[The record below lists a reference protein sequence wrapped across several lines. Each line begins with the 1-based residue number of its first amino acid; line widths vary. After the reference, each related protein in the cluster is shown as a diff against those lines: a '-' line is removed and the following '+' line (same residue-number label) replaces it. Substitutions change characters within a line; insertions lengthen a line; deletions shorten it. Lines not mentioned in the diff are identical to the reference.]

1 MDNQAPYPWQQQ
13 SWELLQRYIQRSRLP
28 QGLLFNGPAECG
40 KKHFAQRF
48 AEAVLCTA
56 NGSEDA
62 VRQHGKACGKC
73 HSCLLLA
80 AGNHPDLVILAPPE
94 DKKTIPVDA
103 VRGFTQDA
111 TLTPQIA
118 SSRVCVIAPAD
129 AMTSEAANSLLKTLE
144 EPAANNHMILVTEHV
159 RHLPATIRSRCQII
173 NLPLPTQEQ
182 SLQWLQQQRPPQQ
195 QWQELLNCAGGA
207 PLRALSFEKSDI
219 MQRRQ
224 QLFNSFAALI
234 SGQQAPLSAVAV
246 WNEEGSEVLLKWLYE
261 WTLDLLRGR
270 QTGVENMRD
279 LLTLR
284 GLSDS
289 IPDLDAGKL
298 IALIEQLV
306 SLNRGMGE
314 RNLNRQMQLEAL
326 AVSFTGLVVVQK

>member
-13 SWELLQRYIQRSRLP
+13 NWELLQQYRESGRLP
-28 QGLLFNGPAECG
+28 HGLLFNGPAECG

-48 AEAVLCTA
+48 AEALLCTEQ
-56 NGSEDA
+56 GSEHIA
-62 VRQHGKACGKC
+62 RNYGKACGKC

-80 AGNHPDLVILAPPE
+80 AGNHPDLVFLAPQE
-94 DKKTIPVDA
+94 EKKTIQVDA
-103 VRGFTQDA
+103 VREFIQDA
-111 TLTPQIA
+111 TLTPQI
-118 SSRVCVIAPAD
+118 SNSRVCLIMPAD

-144 EPAANNHMILVTEHV
+144 EPAANNHMILVTEHA
-159 RHLPATIRSRCQII
+159 RHLAATIRSRCQIVSF
-173 NLPLPTQEQ
+173 PLPALQQ
-182 SLQWLQQQRPPQQ
+182 SLQWLQQQQPQQ
-195 QWQELLNCAGGA
+195 QWEELLNCAAGA

-219 MQRRQ
+219 MLRRQ

-234 SGQQAPLSAVAV
+234 SGRQLPLAAVAV
-246 WNEEGSEVLLKWLYE
+246 WNEEVSEMLLKWLYE

-279 LLTLR
+279 LLPRRELS
-284 GLSDS
+284 GLIES
-289 IPDLDAGKL
+289 LDAAKL

-326 AVSFTGLVVVQK
+326 AVSYTGLRKL

>member
-182 SLQWLQQQRPPQQ
+182 SLQWLQQQRPQQ

-246 WNEEGSEVLLKWLYE
+246 WNEEVSEVLLKWLYE

-284 GLSDS
+284 GLSGS